1 MIVNFKRVRNVF
13 AATALTCSMITVPV
27 LAAPNTSSLQD
38 QKNAAQNEVSSLQSQ
53 LNSLM
58 STMNELEGQL
68 VAKGQEISKAE
79 EDLKAAQEKET
90 QQYEDMKLRIKY
102 MYEEGDGSALE
113 RILSSGSIAD
123 LLSEAEY
130 IEKVHTYDRNMLQE
144 YVDTVEE
151 IKTLETTL
159 ENDMTNLQDL
169 EKQYK
174 SQSTELST
182 MLNSK
187 QAEVSNLDSMI
198 QEAARAALEE
208 QKKQQEAAAKEKETA
223 YKKNEN
229 TAQPG
234 TNGGQSN
241 DPGTGGT
248 TDPGTGGEN
257 NNEQPPQNVPEQNVP
272 EENNTPDNGNIGTP
286 EPNYNP
292 STGNAIVDRA
302 YSWVNNA
309 EYAWGACAPGS
320 FDCSGFVS
328 YCLTG
333 SYIRLGTTFDFLTWP
348 QVSDPQPGDVCV
360 NASHCGIYIGGG
372 QMIHAADYG
381 IGVISGPVQGG
392 MIYVRY

>member
-1 MIVNFKRVRNVF
+1 MIVNYKKVRNVF
-13 AATALTCSMITVPV
+13 IATALTCSMMTVPV
-27 LAAPNTSSLQD
+27 LAAPNASSLQE

-58 STMNELEGQL
+58 TTMNELEGQL
-68 VAKGQEISKAE
+68 VSKGQEISKAE
-79 EDLKAAQEKET
+79 EDLVAAQDKEA

-144 YVDTVEE
+144 YADTVDE

-159 ENDMTNLQDL
+159 EDDMTNLQDL
-169 EKQYK
+169 EKQYQ

-187 QAEVSNLDSMI
+187 QAEVNNLDTMI
-198 QEAARAALEE
+198 QEAAKAALEE
-208 QKKQQEAAAKEKETA
+208 QKKQEAAAKEKEA
-223 YKKNEN
+223 AAKKNE
-229 TAQPG
+229 TATQPG
-234 TNGGQSN
+234 ANGGQSN
-241 DPGTGGT
+241 DQGSGG
-248 TDPGTGGEN
+248 GSAG
-257 NNEQPPQNVPEQNVP
+257 EQPPQNEPTDN
-272 EENNTPDNGNIGTP
+272 NNTQDNTNTGTN
-286 EPNYNP
+286 EPNYDV

-309 EYAWGACAPGS
+309 EYSWGACAPGS

-333 SYIRLGTTFDFLTWP
+333 SYTRLGTTFTFLTWP

-360 NASHCGIYIGGG
+360 NATHCGIYIGGG

-381 IGVISGPVQGG
+381 IGVIVGPVQGG
-392 MIYVRY
+392 MIYVRR

>member
-38 QKNAAQNEVSSLQSQ
+38 QKNAAQNEVSSLPSQ

-68 VAKGQEISKAE
+68 VSEKGRRSRRRKRI
-79 EDLKAAQEKET
+79 LKRRRKRKT

-144 YVDTVEE
+144 YADTVEE

-208 QKKQQEAAAKEKETA
+208 QKKQQEAAAKEKEA
-223 YKKNEN
+223 ADKKNED

-234 TNGGQSN
+234 TNGGQSS

-248 TDPGTGGEN
+248 TDPGTGGGN
-257 NNEQPPQNVPEQNVP
+257 SNEQPEQNVP
-272 EENNTPDNGNIGTP
+272 EDNNTPDNGNTGTP
-286 EPNYNP
+286 EPNSNP

-360 NASHCGIYIGGG
+360 NAESL
-372 QMIHAADYG
+372 
-381 IGVISGPVQGG
+381 
-392 MIYVRY
+392 RYLYRGRPDDSCS

>member
-1 MIVNFKRVRNVF
+1 MIVNYKKVRNVF
-13 AATALTCSMITVPV
+13 IATALTCSMMAVPV
-27 LAAPNTSSLQD
+27 LAAPNTPSLQE

-53 LNSLM
+53 LNTLM
-58 STMNELEGQL
+58 STLNDLEGQL
-68 VAKGQEISKAE
+68 VTKGQEISQAK
-79 EDLKAAQEKET
+79 EDLEAAKEKEA
-90 QQYEDMKLRIKY
+90 QQYEDMKLRIRY
-102 MYEEGDGSALE
+102 MYEEGDGTALE

-144 YVDTVEE
+144 YANTVEE

-174 SQSTELST
+174 SQSTELT
-182 MLNSK
+182 TVLNSK

-198 QEAARAALEE
+198 QEAARAALAQ
-208 QKKQQEAAAKEKETA
+208 QKKQQEAAAK
-223 YKKNEN
+223 KNEAA
-229 TAQPG
+229 AQPG
-234 TNGGQSN
+234 TNGNQSN
-241 DPGTGGT
+241 DPGTGT
-248 TDPGTGGEN
+248 VSDPGTNEGSDA
-257 NNEQPPQNVPEQNVP
+257 EQPPQNEPTDGNNTQD
-272 EENNTPDNGNIGTP
+272 NNTPDNGDQGGR
-286 EPNYNP
+286 EPNYDV

-302 YSWVNNA
+302 YSWVGIGQ
-309 EYAWGACAPGS
+309 YDYGACSQDGI

-333 SYIRLGTTFDFLTWP
+333 SYNRLGNTFTFLAWP

-381 IGVISGPVQGG
+381 VGVIVGPVQSG
-392 MIYVRY
+392 MIYVRN

>member
-144 YVDTVEE
+144 YADTVEE

-169 EKQYK
+169 EKQK
-174 SQSTELST
+174 ILRFPDQ
-182 MLNSK
+182 
-187 QAEVSNLDSMI
+187 
-198 QEAARAALEE
+198 
-208 QKKQQEAAAKEKETA
+208 KEKLQIPT
-223 YKKNEN
+223 K
-229 TAQPG
+229 
-234 TNGGQSN
+234 
-241 DPGTGGT
+241 
-248 TDPGTGGEN
+248 
-257 NNEQPPQNVPEQNVP
+257 
-272 EENNTPDNGNIGTP
+272 I
-286 EPNYNP
+286 
-292 STGNAIVDRA
+292 
-302 YSWVNNA
+302 
-309 EYAWGACAPGS
+309 
-320 FDCSGFVS
+320 
-328 YCLTG
+328 
-333 SYIRLGTTFDFLTWP
+333 
-348 QVSDPQPGDVCV
+348 
-360 NASHCGIYIGGG
+360 
-372 QMIHAADYG
+372 
-381 IGVISGPVQGG
+381 
-392 MIYVRY
+392 